1 VLRILTFAALCALLA
16 SGPIAGYAHALEHLE
31 HAPAAPEDSSAPPEA
46 CPDCAAAAAL
56 ALGGMPCAPKQ
67 PAVARPAPERASA
80 PAASHAS
87 LRVPAPR
94 GRDPPA
100 APRT

>member
-1 VLRILTFAALCALLA
+1 VLRILTLAAFFALLA
-16 SGPIAGYAHALEHLE
+16 STPIAGYAYALEHLE
-31 HAPAAPEDSSAPPEA
+31 HGPAAPDNSSAPPEA
-46 CPDCAAAAAL
+46 CPDCVAAAAL

-87 LRVPAPR
+87 VRVPAPR
-94 GRDPPA
+94 SRDPPA
-100 APRT
+100 APGI